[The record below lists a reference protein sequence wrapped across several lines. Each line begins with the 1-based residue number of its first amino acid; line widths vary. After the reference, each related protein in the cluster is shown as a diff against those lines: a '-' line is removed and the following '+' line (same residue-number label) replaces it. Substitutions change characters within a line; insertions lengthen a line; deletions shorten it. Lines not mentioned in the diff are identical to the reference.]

1 MDNVTCEL
9 IWLTTFLHDFGIQ
22 SKEPTTLFCDIEA
35 ARYITTNLVFHKR
48 MKHIEI
54 ACHLV

>member
-1 MDNVTCEL
+1 MTCEL
-9 IWLTTFLHDFGIQ
+9 IWLTTLLHDFGIQ

>member
-22 SKEPTTLFCDIEA
+22 SKEPTTLFCDNEA
-35 ARYITTNLVFHKR
+35 ARHITANLVFHER
-48 MKHIEI
+48 TKHIEI
-54 ACHLV
+54 DCHLI